1 MKMKSLKESVK
12 RLLKDVK
19 AYGLAAVV
27 FLGYYII
34 VHLMRASFCPMIH
47 LTGLPCAG
55 CGLTRAF
62 LFIATG
68 QWERAAYINPM
79 AFLVILFA
87 LYCAYFRY
95 YKGTKIKG
103 FSVMF
108 VLLISIVLIFY
119 AVRMYLFFPDR
130 VPYVYTRDN
139 VFAGRI
145 PGYEDAVYRLIRFLR
160 EFRK

>member
-1 MKMKSLKESVK
+1 MKRLKEGGK
-12 RLLKDVK
+12 RLLADIKE
-19 AYGLAAVV
+19 YGWIAVIFPV
-27 FLGYYII
+27 YYVI
-34 VHLMRASFCPMIH
+34 VHLMRTSFCPMIH

-68 QWERAAYINPM
+68 QWGRAAYINPM
-79 AFLVILFA
+79 ACLVILFA

-139 VFAGRI
+139 VLSNRV
-145 PGYEDAVYRLIRFLR
+145 PGYEDVVYRLIRFLR